1 MDFLTSP
8 AGLAVLGVAA
18 FVVGKL
24 IFKVDERVEDRR
36 RSAMR
41 LAGRLRELGFTRL
54 PPLLED
60 YAVGDY
66 SGVTGKLREL
76 TDIFGDEK
84 ERQAEF
90 EKVFRLI
97 LEAKFKDPEK
107 RGSLLKLVDDLRAV
121 NDPTYK
127 PPVKAA

>member
-1 MDFLTSP
+1 MDFITSP
-8 AGLAVLGVAA
+8 MGLVVVGIAA
-18 FVVGKL
+18 FVVGKV

-66 SGVTGKLREL
+66 SGVTGKIREL
-76 TDIFGDEK
+76 TDLFGDEK

-127 PPVKAA
+127 KAA

>member
-66 SGVTGKLREL
+66 SGVTGKVREL